1 MKIRNRTATR
11 AVRTL
16 ATALATASLSAGIAL
31 ATPAV
36 SHAADPNVSISCST
50 AGNIHFEPG
59 VQLIPTPQQA
69 NIRMEGDCYDNSGD
83 DNGGMT
89 IASARLTSGFDG
101 LIISCLASPLAN
113 GQGTGTVEWTLDNG
127 ETATSQVDMRIE
139 RTVLN
144 TAHITGNVTEGRF
157 EGQQFTADIHM
168 SFWQGV
174 GDCTVG
180 APLGGVQNA
189 GIAGQFTIG

>member
-1 MKIRNRTATR
+1 MNTRNGTASR
-11 AVRTL
+11 AVRTM
-16 ATALATASLSAGIAL
+16 ATALATAGLSVGLAL
-31 ATPAV
+31 ANPAL
-36 SHAADPNVSISCST
+36 AQADEPSVSISCST
-50 AGNIHFEPG
+50 SGNIHFEPG

-69 NIRMEGDCYDNSGD
+69 DIRMEGNCYDNSGD
-83 DNGGMT
+83 ANGGMT
-89 IASARLTSGFDG
+89 IAGARLTSGFNG
-101 LIISCLASPLAN
+101 LVISCLASPLAR
-113 GQGTGTVEWTLDNG
+113 GEGSGTIEWTMDNG
-127 ETATSQVDMRIE
+127 EKVTSQVDMRID

-144 TAHITGNVTEGRF
+144 TAHLTGHVTGGRF

-180 APLGGVQNA
+180 APMGGVKNA

>member
-1 MKIRNRTATR
+1 MR
-11 AVRTL
+11 AV
-16 ATALATASLSAGIAL
+16 ATALATAGLSAGLAL

-36 SHAADPNVSISCST
+36 SHAAEPNVSISCST

-69 NIRMEGDCYDNSGD
+69 SVSMEGNCYDNSGD
-83 DNGGMT
+83 PGSDTT
-89 IASARLTSGFDG
+89 IAGARLTSGFNG
-101 LIISCLASPLAN
+101 LVLSCLASPLDR
-113 GQGTGTVEWTLDNG
+113 GQGTGTIEWTLDNG
-127 ETATSQVDMRIE
+127 DTVTSTVDLRID

-144 TAHITGNVTEGRF
+144 TAHLTGRVSQGRF
-157 EGQQFTADIHM
+157 EGQDFTADIHM

-180 APLGGVQNA
+180 APMGGVKDA